1 MNLERLELVQA
12 SGRNKAE
19 SPSKHHIIS
28 GICRASVL
36 PALAV
41 PLSGLEKILG
51 DW

>member
-1 MNLERLELVQA
+1 MNLECLELLQL

-19 SPSKHHIIS
+19 SPSKHHMIS

-41 PLSGLEKILG
+41 PFSGLEKILD

>member
-1 MNLERLELVQA
+1 MNPERLELVQL

-19 SPSKHHIIS
+19 SPSKHHMIS

-41 PLSGLEKILG
+41 PLSGLEKTVG

>member
-1 MNLERLELVQA
+1 VNPECLELVQL

-19 SPSKHHIIS
+19 RPSKHHMIS
-28 GICRASVL
+28 GICRAAVL

-41 PLSGLEKILG
+41 PSSGLEKILG